1 MRVTEQLNLNVAD
14 MLCDK
19 PLERTVG
26 SKLGSDCR
34 LSILTSGG
42 EQSGSVSKMVRK
54 YSFSSSYVLIII
66 PFNNL
71 LM

>member
-42 EQSGSVSKMVRK
+42 GQSGSVSNGEKV
-54 YSFSSSYVLIII
+54 
-66 PFNNL
+66 
-71 LM
+71 